1 MAIVQI
7 SRITQRQGLLE
18 DLPQPLAGAEFGWA
32 VDQRRLFIGNGE
44 IAEGAPVVGNTE
56 ILTEF
61 TDVLGLA
68 SAYTYKGQAGG
79 YTVQTGPTSGD
90 PVSQSIQS
98 RLDSY
103 AVSTVFGAVGDGDT
117 DVTAAINRALFQMYC
132 IQSNTQIR
140 RSLFFPA
147 GTYVI
152 TDTIKVPPYAKLY
165 GEGADST
172 IFLFEVQEWSANTAY
187 ADGVL
192 VKVESVTPGVFN
204 YYRSIAAVPPT
215 GILVTNTTYWDP
227 TTLPEYVVETADSL
241 QQTGVNIGTN
251 GATAPRNVEISGITF
266 QTTEVG
272 SHQICSINQLQQGYF
287 DSCNFVGPLQE
298 VDLDT
303 DVDDLSCVV
312 FNGTAEVPPTQI
324 TLDKCKFVGATYAVN
339 TNQLVKGVTVS
350 NGQMNTLYQGVYLGD
365 ITVDNGGPTGVRI
378 VHNEFDKIFAEGI
391 VMENCSLNASAYNTF
406 YDVGN
411 NFFGVAVPQTP
422 IININADD
430 NVSIGD
436 LFQRN
441 DTQALTQ
448 PRIQIYNTDTG
459 TIPLSVGYSGS
470 SKFQVG
476 SYTRAAGQQETL
488 EDAATNQTLLTIDS
502 ATSVIDG
509 GFSSF
514 SMNYTI
520 KREATAGTFTLRTGI
535 LTVQAA
541 DGYVLNYTDDYSEN
555 SATGITLLVSQAGD
569 EITVAYTASSTGFD
583 GTIYYSITHF
593 A

>member
-1 MAIVQI
+1 MAIVQV
-7 SRITQRQGLLE
+7 SRITQRQGVLD

-32 VDQRRLFIGNGE
+32 LDQRRLFIGNGE
-44 IAEGAPVVGNTE
+44 VAEGAPVVGNTE

-61 TDVLGLA
+61 TDILSLA
-68 SAYTYKGQAGG
+68 SAYTYKGDAAG
-79 YTVQTGPTSGD
+79 YTVQTGATSGD

-103 AVSTVFGAVGDGDT
+103 AVATDFGAVGDGTT
-117 DVTAAINRALFQMYC
+117 DVTAAINRALFQLYC
-132 IQSNTQIR
+132 VQANTQIR

-147 GTYVI
+147 GTYII
-152 TDTIKVPPYAKLY
+152 TDTIKIPPYAKLY

-172 IFLFEVQEWSANTAY
+172 IFLFEVQEWAANTAY

-192 VKVESVTPGVFN
+192 VKVESVTPGIFN
-204 YYRSIAAVPPT
+204 YYRAVAEVPPT
-215 GILVTNTTYWDP
+215 GILITNTTYWDA
-227 TTLPEYVVETADSL
+227 TTIPEYVVETADSL

-251 GATAPRNVEISGITF
+251 GATAPRNVEVSGITL
-266 QTTEVG
+266 QTTEYG
-272 SHQICSINQLQQGYF
+272 SHQICSINQLQQGWF
-287 DSCNFVGPLQE
+287 DSVNFVGPLGE

-303 DVDDLSCVV
+303 DVDDFSCVV

-324 TLDKCKFVGATYAVN
+324 TLDKCKFIGATYAAS
-339 TNQLVKGVTVS
+339 TNQYVKGITIS
-350 NGQMNTLYQGVYLGD
+350 NGQMNTLYQGIYLGGA
-365 ITVDNGGPTGVRI
+365 TVEAGGPTGVRI

-411 NFFGVAVPQTP
+411 NFYGVAAPQTA
-422 IININADD
+422 IININADN

-448 PRIQIYNTDTG
+448 PRIQIYNTDTD
-459 TIPLSVGYSGS
+459 TIPLSVGYNGS

-476 SYTRAAGQQETL
+476 SYAREVGQ
-488 EDAATNQTLLTIDS
+488 QTLLEDS
-502 ATSVIDG
+502 ATNEALFVIDAAASVATG

-514 SMNYTI
+514 VMNYTI
-520 KREATAGTFTLRTGI
+520 KRETASGFSLRTGV
-535 LTVQAA
+535 LSVQSA
-541 DGYVLNYTDDYSEN
+541 DGYTVNYTDDYSEN
-555 SATGITLLVSQAGD
+555 TSTGITIAVSQAGD
-569 EITVAYTASSTGFD
+569 DITVDYTSTATGYD

>member
-44 IAEGAPVVGNTE
+44 VAEGAPVVGNTE

-61 TDVLGLA
+61 TDVLSLA

-90 PVSQSIQS
+90 PVAQSIQS

-103 AVSTVFGAVGDGDT
+103 AVATVFDAVGDGAT
-117 DVTAAINRALFQMYC
+117 DVTAAINRALFQLFC
-132 IQSNTQIR
+132 VQANTQVR

-152 TDTIKVPPYAKLY
+152 TDTIKLPPFAKLY

-172 IFLFEVQEWSANTAY
+172 IFLFEVQEWAANTAY
-187 ADGVL
+187 AEGVL

-204 YYRSIAAVPPT
+204 YYRSVAAVPPT
-215 GILVTNTTYWDP
+215 GILISNTAYWDS
-227 TTLPEYVVETADSL
+227 TTLPEFVIETADSL

-251 GATAPRNVEISGITF
+251 GATAPRNLEISGMTF

-272 SHQICSINQLQQGYF
+272 GHKICNINQLQQGYF
-287 DSCNFVGPLQE
+287 DSCNFIGPLQE

-324 TLDKCKFVGATYAVN
+324 TLDKCKFIGATFAVS
-339 TNQLVKGVTVS
+339 TDQYVKGITIS
-350 NGQMNTLYQGVYLGD
+350 NGQMNTLYQGVYLGG
-365 ITVDNGGPTGVRI
+365 ISVDNGGPTGVRI
-378 VHNEFDKIFAEGI
+378 VHNEFDNIYAEGI
-391 VMENCSLNASAYNTF
+391 VMENCSLNASGYNTF

-411 NFFGVAVPQTP
+411 NFFGVSRPQTP
-422 IININADD
+422 IISINAND
-430 NVSIGD
+430 NVSVGD

-448 PRIQIYNTDTG
+448 PRIRIYNTDTD
-459 TIPLSVGYSGS
+459 TFPLSVGYSGS

-476 SYTRAAGQQETL
+476 SYNREAGQQAVL
-488 EDAATNQTLLTIDS
+488 ENAATNQTLFVVDS
-502 ATSVIDG
+502 SASVAGG

-514 SMNYTI
+514 AMNYTI
-520 KREATAGTFTLRTGI
+520 KREDSGALFALRTGV
-535 LTVQAA
+535 LSVQAA
-541 DGYVLNYTDDYSEN
+541 EGYTLNFTDDYSEN
-555 SATGITLLVSQAGD
+555 NSTGITLSVSQVGD
-569 EITVAYTASSTGFD
+569 DITVAYTATSTGFD

>member
-18 DLPQPLAGAEFGWA
+18 DLPQPLAAAEFGWA

-61 TDVLGLA
+61 TDVLSLA
-68 SAYTYKGQAGG
+68 AAYTYKGQAAG

-98 RLDSY
+98 RLDSF
-103 AVSTVFGAVGDGDT
+103 AVSTVFDAVGDGDT
-117 DVTAAINRALFQMYC
+117 DVTAAINRALFQLYC
-132 IQSNTQIR
+132 VQSNTQIR

-147 GTYVI
+147 GTYII
-152 TDTIKVPPYAKLY
+152 TDTIKIPPFAKLY

-172 IFLFEVQEWSANTAY
+172 IFLFEVQTWAANTAY
-187 ADGVL
+187 AEGVL

-204 YYRSIAAVPPT
+204 YYRSVAAVPPT
-215 GILVTNTTYWDP
+215 GILITNTAYWDP
-227 TTLPEYVVETADSL
+227 TTLPEYVIETADSL

-287 DSCNFVGPLQE
+287 DSCNFVGPLQQ

-303 DVDDLSCVV
+303 DIDNLSCVV
-312 FNGTAEVPPTQI
+312 FNGTAQVPPTQV
-324 TLDKCKFVGATYAVN
+324 TLDKCKFIGATYAV
-339 TNQLVKGVTVS
+339 TADQLVKGITIS
-350 NGQMNTLYQGVYLGD
+350 NGQMNTLHQGVYLGGAS
-365 ITVDNGGPTGVRI
+365 VVNGGPTGVRI
-378 VHNEFDKIFAEGI
+378 VHNEFDNIYNEGVVI
-391 VMENCSLNASAYNTF
+391 QNCGLNATAYNTF

-411 NFFGVAVPQTP
+411 HFFGVTQPQTP
-422 IININADD
+422 IVNINADN

-441 DTQALTQ
+441 DSQALTQ
-448 PRIQIYNTDTG
+448 PRIQIYNSDTT
-459 TIPLSVGYSGS
+459 TIPQSVGYTGS

-476 SYTRAAGQQETL
+476 SYSREAGQQATL
-488 EDAATNQTLLTIDS
+488 QNAASNQTLFVVDS
-502 ATSVIDG
+502 AISTANG

-514 SMNYTI
+514 AVNYTI
-520 KREATAGTFTLRTGI
+520 KREASGGKFTLRTGV
-535 LTVQAA
+535 LSVQAA
-541 DGYVLNYTDDYSEN
+541 AGYTVSYSDDYSEN
-555 SATGITLLVSQAGD
+555 SSTGITLSVSQAGD
-569 EITVAYTASSTGFD
+569 DITVAYTATSTGFA

>member
-1 MAIVQI
+1 VAIVQI
-7 SRITQRQGLLE
+7 SRITQRQGLLD

-44 IAEGAPVVGNTE
+44 VAEGAPVVGNTE

-79 YTVQTGPTSGD
+79 YTVQTGLTSGD

-172 IFLFEVQEWSANTAY
+172 IFLFEVQAWSANTAY

-204 YYRSIAAVPPT
+204 YYRSVAAVPPT

-303 DVDDLSCVV
+303 DIDDLSCVV

-324 TLDKCKFVGATYAVN
+324 TLDKCKFVGATYAVS

-365 ITVDNGGPTGVRI
+365 TTVVNGGPTGVRI

-391 VMENCSLNASAYNTF
+391 VMENCGLNASAYNTF

-422 IININADD
+422 IININAND

-441 DTQALTQ
+441 DTQSLTQ

-476 SYTRAAGQQETL
+476 SYARVAGQQETL
-488 EDAATNQTLLTIDS
+488 EDAATTQTLFTIDS
-502 ATSVIDG
+502 SASISDG

-520 KREATAGTFTLRTGI
+520 KREGSGGSFALRTGV
-535 LTVQAA
+535 LSAQAA

-555 SATGITLLVSQAGD
+555 NATGITLSVSQAGD
-569 EITVAYTASSTGFD
+569 DLTVAYTASSTGFD

>member
-18 DLPQPLAGAEFGWA
+18 DLPQPLAGAELGWA

-44 IAEGAPVVGNTE
+44 VAEGAPVVGNTE

-61 TDVLGLA
+61 TDVLSLA

-103 AVSTVFGAVGDGDT
+103 AVSTVFDAVGDGDT
-117 DVTAAINRALFQMYC
+117 DVTAAINRALFQLYC
-132 IQSNTQIR
+132 VQSNTQIR

-147 GTYVI
+147 GTYII

-172 IFLFEVQEWSANTAY
+172 IFLFEVQTWAANTGY
-187 ADGVL
+187 SEGVL
-192 VKVESVTPGVFN
+192 VKVESVTPGVYN
-204 YYRSIAAVPPT
+204 YYRSIAEVPPT
-215 GILVTNTTYWDP
+215 GILITNTTYWDS
-227 TTLPEYVVETADSL
+227 TILPEYVLETADSL

-251 GATAPRNVEISGITF
+251 GAIAPRNVEISGITF

-272 SHQICSINQLQQGYF
+272 SHNICNINQLQQGFF
-287 DSCNFVGPLQE
+287 DSCNFIGPLQE
-298 VDLDT
+298 IDLDT
-303 DVDDLSCVV
+303 NADDLSCVV

-324 TLDKCKFVGATYAVN
+324 TLDKCKFIGTTYAVS
-339 TNQLVKGVTVS
+339 TDQSVKGITVS
-350 NGQMNTLYQGVYLGD
+350 NGQMNTLYQGVYLGGA
-365 ITVDNGGPTGVRI
+365 TVDNGGPTGVRI
-378 VHNEFDKIFAEGI
+378 VHNEFDNIFAEGI

-406 YDVGN
+406 YDVGD
-411 NFFGVAVPQTP
+411 NFYGVATPQTP
-422 IININADD
+422 IIKINADN

-441 DTQALTQ
+441 DAQALLQ
-448 PRIQIYNTDTG
+448 PRIEIYNTDTD
-459 TIPLSVGYSGS
+459 TIPLAVGYSGS

-476 SYTRAAGQQETL
+476 SYSREAGQQAVL
-488 EDAATNQTLLTIDS
+488 EDAASNSDLFTIDAAAS
-502 ATSVIDG
+502 TAGG

-514 SMNYTI
+514 AMNYTI
-520 KREATAGTFTLRTGI
+520 KREGSGAAFALRTGV
-535 LTVQAA
+535 LSVQSA

-555 SATGITLLVSQAGD
+555 NSTGITLSVSQVSD
-569 EITVAYTASSTGFD
+569 DVTVEYTATSTGFD

>member
-18 DLPQPLAGAEFGWA
+18 DLPQPLAGAELGWA

-44 IAEGAPVVGNTE
+44 VAEGAPVVGNTE

-68 SAYTYKGQAGG
+68 AAYTYKGQAGG

-90 PVSQSIQS
+90 PVAQSIQS

-103 AVSTVFGAVGDGDT
+103 AVATVFDAVGDGAT
-117 DVTAAINRALFQMYC
+117 DVTAAINRALFQLFC
-132 IQSNTQIR
+132 VQANTQIR

-147 GTYVI
+147 GTYII
-152 TDTIKVPPYAKLY
+152 TDTIKLPPFAKLY

-172 IFLFEVQEWSANTAY
+172 IFLFEVQEWAANTAY

-204 YYRSIAAVPPT
+204 YYRSVAAVPPT
-215 GILVTNTTYWDP
+215 GILITNTAYWDP
-227 TTLPEYVVETADSL
+227 TTLPEYVIETADSL

-251 GATAPRNVEISGITF
+251 GAVAPRNLEISGITF

-272 SHQICSINQLQQGYF
+272 NHKICNVNQLQQGYF

-324 TLDKCKFVGATYAVN
+324 TLDKCKFIGATYAVN
-339 TNQLVKGVTVS
+339 TNQYVKGITVS
-350 NGQMNTLYQGVYLGD
+350 NGQMNTLYKGVYLGGA
-365 ITVDNGGPTGVRI
+365 TVDNGGPTGVRI

-391 VMENCSLNASAYNTF
+391 VMENCGLNASAYNTF

-411 NFFGVAVPQTP
+411 NFFGVTQPQTP
-422 IININADD
+422 IVNINADN

-448 PRIQIYNTDTG
+448 PRIQIYNTDSA
-459 TIPLSVGYSGS
+459 TIPMSVGYSGS

-476 SYTRAAGQQETL
+476 SYSREAGQQDTL
-488 EDAATNQTLLTIDS
+488 EDAASNQTLFVIDS
-502 ATSVIDG
+502 AASVAGG

-514 SMNYTI
+514 AMNYTI
-520 KREATAGTFTLRTGI
+520 KREATGAKFALRTGV
-535 LTVQAA
+535 LSVQAA
-541 DGYVLNYTDDYSEN
+541 EGYTLNYTDDYSEN
-555 SATGITLLVSQAGD
+555 NATGITLSVTQAGD
-569 EITVAYTASSTGFD
+569 DITVAYTASSTGFD

>member
-61 TDVLGLA
+61 SDVLALA
-68 SAYTYKGQAGG
+68 SAYTYQGQAAG

-90 PVSQSIQS
+90 PISQSIQS

-103 AVSTVFGAVGDGDT
+103 AVSTDFGAVGDGDT
-117 DVTAAINRALFQMYC
+117 DVTAAINRSLFQLYC

-147 GTYVI
+147 GTYIV
-152 TDTIKVPPYAKLY
+152 TDTIKIPPFAKLY

-172 IFLFEVQEWSANTAY
+172 IFLFEVQAWAANTAY
-187 ADGVL
+187 AEGVL
-192 VKVESVTPGVFN
+192 VKVESVTPGVYN

-215 GILVTNTTYWDP
+215 GILVTNTTYWDS
-227 TTLPEYVVETADSL
+227 TTLPEFVIETSDSL
-241 QQTGVNIGTN
+241 QQTGVNIGNN

-272 SHQICSINQLQQGYF
+272 SHQICNINQLQQGFF
-287 DSCNFVGPLQE
+287 DSCNFAGPLLE

-312 FNGTAEVPPTQI
+312 FNGTSQVPPTQV
-324 TLDKCKFVGATYAVN
+324 TFDKCKFSGTTFAVK
-339 TNQLVKGVTVS
+339 TDQYVKGITVS
-350 NGQMNTLYQGVYLGD
+350 NGQFDTLYQGVYLGGA
-365 ITVDNGGPTGVRI
+365 TVDNGGPTGVRI
-378 VHNEFDKIFAEGI
+378 IHNEFDKIFAEGI
-391 VMENCSLNASAYNTF
+391 VIDNCSLNATGYNTF

-411 NFFGVAVPQTP
+411 NFYGVAAPQTP
-422 IININADD
+422 IISINAND
-430 NVSIGD
+430 NVSVGD

-441 DTQALTQ
+441 DTQALTE
-448 PRIQIYNTDTG
+448 PRIQIYNSDTN
-459 TIPLSVGYSGS
+459 TIPLAVGYNGS

-476 SYTRAAGQQETL
+476 SYTREAGQQAVL
-488 EDAATNQTLLTIDS
+488 EDAASSQELFTINSSIS
-502 ATSVIDG
+502 AASG

-520 KREATAGTFTLRTGI
+520 KREGAASAVSLRTGV
-535 LTVQAA
+535 LSVQSA
-541 DGYVLNYTDDYSEN
+541 DGYVLNYTDDYSQN
-555 SATGITLLVSQAGD
+555 TSTGITLAVSQAGD
-569 EITVAYTASSTGFD
+569 DITVEYSASSTGYD

>member
-1 MAIVQI
+1 MAIVQV

-18 DLPQPLAGAEFGWA
+18 DLPQPLAGAELGWA
-32 VDQRRLFIGNGE
+32 VDTRQLFIGNGE

-61 TDVLGLA
+61 SDILGM
-68 SAYTYKGQAGG
+68 SEAYTYEGDAAG
-79 YTVQTGPTSGD
+79 YTVQTGPTTGD
-90 PVSQSIQS
+90 PVSQSIQT

-103 AVSTVFGAVGDGDT
+103 AISTVFGAVGDGDT
-117 DVTAAINRALFQMYC
+117 DVTAAINRALYQLYC

-147 GTYVI
+147 GTYII

-172 IFLFEVQEWSANTAY
+172 IFLFEVQEWQANTGY

-204 YYRSIAAVPPT
+204 YYRAIAEVPPT
-215 GILVTNTTYWDP
+215 GILITNTTYWDS
-227 TTLPEYVVETADSL
+227 TTLPEFVFETADSL

-251 GATAPRNVEISGITF
+251 GATAPRNVEVSGITF

-272 SHQICSINQLQQGYF
+272 SHQICRINQLQQGYF
-287 DSCNFVGPLQE
+287 DSVNFIGPLVE

-303 DVDDLSCVV
+303 DVDDLACVV
-312 FNGTAEVPPTQI
+312 FDGTAQVPPTQI
-324 TLDKCKFVGATYAVN
+324 TLDKCKFYGATYGVS
-339 TNQLVKGVTVS
+339 TNEYVKGVTVS
-350 NGQMNTLYQGVYLGD
+350 NGWFDTLYQGVYLGGA
-365 ITVDNGGPTGVRI
+365 TVVNGGPTGVRI
-378 VHNEFDKIFAEGI
+378 VHNEFDSIFAEGVVI
-391 VMENCSLNASAYNTF
+391 ENCSLNATAYNTF

-411 NFFGVAVPQTP
+411 NFYGVATPQTP
-422 IININADD
+422 IISINADS
-430 NVSIGD
+430 NLSIGD

-448 PRIQIYNTDTG
+448 PRIQIWNSDTD
-459 TIPLSVGYSGS
+459 TIPLATGYNGS

-476 SYTRAAGQQETL
+476 SYAREVGQQETL
-488 EDAATNQTLLTIDS
+488 EDAATSEALFVVDAAAS
-502 ATSVIDG
+502 VATG

-520 KREATAGTFTLRTGI
+520 KREGAASAFALRTGT
-535 LTVQAA
+535 LQVQSAN
-541 DGYVLNYTDDYSEN
+541 GYVLNYTDDYSEN
-555 SATGITLLVSQAGD
+555 TSTGITLAVSQSGD
-569 EITVAYTASSTGFD
+569 DITVEYTASSTGYD
-583 GTIYYSITHF
+583 ATIYYSITHF

>member
-1 MAIVQI
+1 VAIVQI
-7 SRITQRQGLLE
+7 SRITQRQGLLD
-18 DLPQPLAGAEFGWA
+18 DLPQPLAAAEFGWA

-44 IAEGAPVVGNTE
+44 IAEGSPVVGNTE

-61 TDVLGLA
+61 TDVLSLA

-79 YTVQTGPTSGD
+79 YTAQTGPTSGD

-103 AVSTVFGAVGDGDT
+103 AVSTVFGATGNGDT
-117 DVTAAINRALFQMYC
+117 DDTAAINRALFQMYC
-132 IQSNTQIR
+132 VQSNTQIR

-147 GTYVI
+147 GTYII
-152 TDTIKVPPYAKLY
+152 TDTIKIPPFAKLY

-172 IFLFEVQEWSANTAY
+172 IFLFEVQPWAANTAY
-187 ADGVL
+187 AEGVL

-204 YYRSIAAVPPT
+204 YYRSVAAVPPT
-215 GILVTNTTYWDP
+215 GILITNTTYWDS
-227 TTLPEYVVETADSL
+227 TTLPEFVIETSDSL

-251 GATAPRNVEISGITF
+251 GAIAPRNVEISGITF

-287 DSCNFVGPLQE
+287 DSCNFVGPLGE
-298 VDLDT
+298 IDLDT

-324 TLDKCKFVGATYAVN
+324 TLDKCKFFGATYAVS
-339 TNQLVKGVTVS
+339 TDQAVKGITVS
-350 NGQMNTLYQGVYLGD
+350 NGQMNTLYQGVYLGGS
-365 ITVDNGGPTGVRI
+365 TVVNGGPTGVRI
-378 VHNEFDKIFAEGI
+378 VHNEFDNIFAEGI
-391 VMENCSLNASAYNTF
+391 VMENCGLNASGYNTF

-411 NFFGVAVPQTP
+411 NFFGVTQPQTP
-422 IININADD
+422 IISINADN
-430 NVSIGD
+430 NVSVGD

-448 PRIQIYNTDTG
+448 PRIQIYNTDTS
-459 TIPLSVGYSGS
+459 TIPLSVGYNGS

-476 SYTRAAGQQETL
+476 SYSREVGQQSTL
-488 EDAATNQTLLTIDS
+488 ENAATNQSLFVVDS
-502 ATSVIDG
+502 AASVTGG

-520 KREATAGTFTLRTGI
+520 KREAAAGAFTLRTGV

-541 DGYVLNYTDDYSEN
+541 DGYVLSYNDEYSEN
-555 SATGITLLVSQAGD
+555 SSTGITLLASQVGD
-569 EITVAYTASSTGFD
+569 DITVAYTASSTGFD

>member
-18 DLPQPLAGAEFGWA
+18 DLPQPLAAAEFGWA

-44 IAEGAPVVGNTE
+44 IAEGSPVVGNTE

-61 TDVLGLA
+61 TDVLSLA
-68 SAYTYKGQAGG
+68 SAYTYQGQAGG

-103 AVSTVFGAVGDGDT
+103 AVSTVFGVTGNGDT
-117 DVTAAINRALFQMYC
+117 DDTAAINRALFQIYC
-132 IQSNTQIR
+132 VQSNTQIR

-147 GTYVI
+147 GTYII
-152 TDTIKVPPYAKLY
+152 TDTIKIPPFAKLY

-172 IFLFEVQEWSANTAY
+172 IFLFEVQEWAANTAY
-187 ADGVL
+187 AEGVL
-192 VKVESVTPGVFN
+192 VKVESATPGVFN
-204 YYRSIAAVPPT
+204 YYRSVAAVPPT
-215 GILVTNTTYWDP
+215 GILATNTTYWDS
-227 TTLPEYVVETADSL
+227 TTLPEFVVETSDSL

-251 GATAPRNVEISGITF
+251 GAIAPRNVEISGITF
-266 QTTEVG
+266 QTTEAG

-287 DSCNFVGPLQE
+287 DSCNFVGPLE
-298 VDLDT
+298 EIDLDT

-312 FNGTAEVPPTQI
+312 FNGTAEVLPTQI
-324 TLDKCKFVGATYAVN
+324 TLDKCKFFGATYAVS
-339 TNQLVKGVTVS
+339 TDQAVRGITVS
-350 NGQMNTLYQGVYLGD
+350 NGQMNTLYQGVYLGGT
-365 ITVDNGGPTGVRI
+365 TVDNGGPTGVRI
-378 VHNEFDKIFAEGI
+378 VHNEFDNIFAEGI
-391 VMENCSLNASAYNTF
+391 VMENCSLNASGYNTF

-411 NFFGVAVPQTP
+411 NFFGVTQPQTP
-422 IININADD
+422 IISINANN
-430 NVSIGD
+430 NVSVGD

-448 PRIQIYNTDTG
+448 PRIQIYNSDTS
-459 TIPLSVGYSGS
+459 TIPLSVGYNGS

-476 SYTRAAGQQETL
+476 SYTREVGQQETL
-488 EDAATNQTLLTIDS
+488 ENAATNQSLFVIDS
-502 ATSVIDG
+502 AASVPGG

-520 KREATAGTFTLRTGI
+520 KREASAGAFTLRTGV
-535 LTVQAA
+535 LSVQAA
-541 DGYVLNYTDDYSEN
+541 DGYVLSYNDEYSEN
-555 SATGITLLVSQAGD
+555 SSTGITLSVSQAGD
-569 EITVAYTASSTGFD
+569 DITVAYTASSTGFD

>member
-18 DLPQPLAGAEFGWA
+18 DLPQPLAAAEFGWA

-44 IAEGAPVVGNTE
+44 IAEGSPVVGNTE

-61 TDVLGLA
+61 TDVLSLA
-68 SAYTYKGQAGG
+68 SAYTYQGQAGG

-103 AVSTVFGAVGDGDT
+103 AVSTVFGVTGNGDT
-117 DVTAAINRALFQMYC
+117 DDTAAINRALFQIYC
-132 IQSNTQIR
+132 VQSNTQIR

-147 GTYVI
+147 GTYII
-152 TDTIKVPPYAKLY
+152 TDTIKIPPFAKLY

-172 IFLFEVQEWSANTAY
+172 IFLFEVQEWAANTAY
-187 ADGVL
+187 AEGVL
-192 VKVESVTPGVFN
+192 VKVESATPGVFN
-204 YYRSIAAVPPT
+204 YYRSVAAVPPT
-215 GILVTNTTYWDP
+215 GILVTNTTYWDS
-227 TTLPEYVVETADSL
+227 TTLPEFVVETSDSL

-251 GATAPRNVEISGITF
+251 GAIAPRNVEISGITF
-266 QTTEVG
+266 QTTEAG

-287 DSCNFVGPLQE
+287 DSCNFVGPLE
-298 VDLDT
+298 EIDLDT

-312 FNGTAEVPPTQI
+312 FNGTAEVLPTQI
-324 TLDKCKFVGATYAVN
+324 TLDKCKFFGATYAVS
-339 TNQLVKGVTVS
+339 TDQAVRGITVS
-350 NGQMNTLYQGVYLGD
+350 NGQMNTLYQGVYLGGT
-365 ITVDNGGPTGVRI
+365 TVDNGGPTGVRI
-378 VHNEFDKIFAEGI
+378 VHNEFDNIFAEGI
-391 VMENCSLNASAYNTF
+391 VMENCSLNASGYNTF

-411 NFFGVAVPQTP
+411 NFFGVTQPQTP
-422 IININADD
+422 IISINANN
-430 NVSIGD
+430 NVSVGD

-448 PRIQIYNTDTG
+448 PRIQIYNSDTS
-459 TIPLSVGYSGS
+459 TIPLSVGYNGS

-476 SYTRAAGQQETL
+476 SYTREVGQQATL
-488 EDAATNQTLLTIDS
+488 EDSATTQTLFVVDS
-502 ATSVIDG
+502 AASVTGG

-520 KREATAGTFTLRTGI
+520 KREATAGAFTLRTGI
-535 LTVQAA
+535 MTVQAA
-541 DGYVLNYTDDYSEN
+541 DGYVLSYTDDYSEN
-555 SATGITLLVSQAGD
+555 SSTGITLSVSQTGD
-569 EITVAYTASSTGFD
+569 DITVAYTASSTGFD

>member
-18 DLPQPLAGAEFGWA
+18 DLPQPLAAAEFGWA

-68 SAYTYKGQAGG
+68 SAYTYKGQAAG

-103 AVSTVFGAVGDGDT
+103 TVSTVFGAVGDGDT

-132 IQSNTQIR
+132 VQSNTQIR

-147 GTYVI
+147 GTYII
-152 TDTIKVPPYAKLY
+152 TDTIKIPPFAKLY

-172 IFLFEVQEWSANTAY
+172 IFLFEVQPWAANTAY
-187 ADGVL
+187 AEGVL
-192 VKVESVTPGVFN
+192 VKVESVTPGIFN
-204 YYRSIAAVPPT
+204 YYRSVAAVPPT
-215 GILVTNTTYWDP
+215 GILITNTSYWDP
-227 TTLPEYVVETADSL
+227 TTLPQYVIETSDSL

-251 GATAPRNVEISGITF
+251 GAIAPRNVEISGITF

-303 DVDDLSCVV
+303 DIDNLSCVV

-324 TLDKCKFVGATYAVN
+324 TMDKCKFIGATYAVN
-339 TNQLVKGVTVS
+339 TNQYVKGVTIS
-350 NGQMNTLYQGVYLGD
+350 NGQMNTLYQGVYLGGA
-365 ITVDNGGPTGVRI
+365 TVVNDGPTGVRI
-378 VHNEFDKIFAEGI
+378 IHNEFDKIFAEGI
-391 VMENCSLNASAYNTF
+391 VIENCGLNATAYNTF

-411 NFFGVAVPQTP
+411 NFYGVAVPQTP
-422 IININADD
+422 IININADN

-436 LFQRN
+436 LFQRSN
-441 DTQALTQ
+441 SQALTQ
-448 PRIQIYNTDTG
+448 PRIQIYNASTD
-459 TIPLSVGYSGS
+459 TIPLSVGYNGS

-476 SYTRAAGQQETL
+476 SYTRDAGQQQVL
-488 EDAATNQTLLTIDS
+488 ENS
-502 ATSVIDG
+502 ATSQALFTVDSAASAGSG

-520 KREATAGTFTLRTGI
+520 KRESSGAAFALRTGV
-535 LTVQAA
+535 LSVQSA
-541 DGYVLNYTDDYSEN
+541 DGFVLNYTDDYSEN
-555 SATGITLLVSQAGD
+555 TATGITLLVSQVND
-569 EITVAYTASSTGFD
+569 TITVAYTATTTGFD

>member
-1 MAIVQI
+1 VAIVQI

-18 DLPQPLAGAEFGWA
+18 DLPQPLAGAEFGWTL
-32 VDQRRLFIGNGE
+32 DQRRLFIGNGE
-44 IAEGAPVVGNTE
+44 VAEGAPVVGNTE

-61 TDVLGLA
+61 TDVLSLA
-68 SAYTYKGQAGG
+68 AAYTYKGDAAG

-90 PVSQSIQS
+90 PVAQSIQS

-103 AVSTVFGAVGDGDT
+103 AVSTVFGAVGDGAT
-117 DVTAAINRALFQMYC
+117 DVTSAVNRALFQMFC
-132 IQSNTQIR
+132 VQANTQIR

-147 GTYVI
+147 GTYII
-152 TDTIKVPPYAKLY
+152 TDTIKLPPFAKLY

-172 IFLFEVQEWSANTAY
+172 VFLFEVQEWAANTAY
-187 ADGVL
+187 DNGVL

-204 YYRSIAAVPPT
+204 YYRSAAEVPPT
-215 GILVTNTTYWDP
+215 GILVTNTTYWDS
-227 TTLPEYVVETADSL
+227 TTLPEYVIETADSL

-251 GATAPRNVEISGITF
+251 GAVAPRNLEISGITF

-272 SHQICSINQLQQGYF
+272 NHKICSINQLQQGYF

-298 VDLDT
+298 IDLDT
-303 DVDDLSCVV
+303 NIDNFSCVV

-324 TLDKCKFVGATYAVN
+324 TLDKCKFIGATYAVS
-339 TNQLVKGVTVS
+339 TNQYVKGITIS

-365 ITVDNGGPTGVRI
+365 TTVVNGGPTGVRI

-391 VMENCSLNASAYNTF
+391 VIENCGLNASAYNTF

-422 IININADD
+422 IISINTD
-430 NVSIGD
+430 NNLSIGD

-441 DTQALTQ
+441 NTQALTQ
-448 PRIQIYNTDTG
+448 PRIQIYNTDTA

-476 SYTRAAGQQETL
+476 SYSREAGQQEVL
-488 EDAATNQTLLTIDS
+488 EDAATTQALFAIDS
-502 ATSVIDG
+502 SASVASG

-514 SMNYTI
+514 NMNYTI
-520 KREATAGTFTLRTGI
+520 KREGTSAVIALRTGV
-535 LTVQAA
+535 LSVQAA
-541 DGYVLNYTDDYSEN
+541 DGYVLNFTDDYSEN
-555 SATGITLLVSQAGD
+555 NSTGITLSVTQAGD
-569 EITVAYTASSTGFD
+569 DITVAYTASSTGFD